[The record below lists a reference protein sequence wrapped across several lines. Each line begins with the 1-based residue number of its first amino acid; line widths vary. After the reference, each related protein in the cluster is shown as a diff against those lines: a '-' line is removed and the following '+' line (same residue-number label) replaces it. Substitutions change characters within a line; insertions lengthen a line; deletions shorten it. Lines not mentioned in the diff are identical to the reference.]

1 MKVLVIDDDQGI
13 QDVISIAFELNWPDA
28 SLSFAYDGESGL
40 LMLESENPQLV
51 ILDIGLPGID
61 GFDVL
66 KATRSVSSVPII
78 MLTVR
83 DDQSDIAKALDMGAD
98 DYVTKPFS
106 PLLLMT
112 RAQTVLRRRLANPP
126 TPPPW
131 SPPDALV

>member
-28 SLSFAYDGESGL
+28 SLSIAYDGESGL
-40 LMLESENPQLV
+40 LMLESENPHLV

-83 DDQSDIAKALDMGAD
+83 DNQSDIAKALDMGAD

-106 PLLLMT
+106 PLLLLT
-112 RAQTVLRRRLANPP
+112 RAQTVLRRRLADAP
-126 TPPPW
+126 TPSPW
-131 SPPDALV
+131 SSADA